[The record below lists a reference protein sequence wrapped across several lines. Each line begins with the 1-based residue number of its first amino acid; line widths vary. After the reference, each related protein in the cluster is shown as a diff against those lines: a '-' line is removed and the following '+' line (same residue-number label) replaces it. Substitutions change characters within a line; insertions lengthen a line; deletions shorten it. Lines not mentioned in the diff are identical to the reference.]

1 MARAKK
7 RADGRYCS
15 QIYLGRDENGK
26 RKYKSVYAKTP
37 AELKEKETSVRLQ
50 LGQGLDVL
58 SQRDSFATWAD
69 DWLRLKEKEQI
80 TCRQMDNYRRAVKLW
95 KEELPGYE
103 IGQVRADDVERVLIA
118 LSDQGLA
125 QRTVDLYRSA
135 MRQIMRRAVGRVIP
149 TNPVEQVELAA
160 VGRKAEQRR
169 ALTAE
174 ERQWIWNT
182 PHRAQPVA
190 VIMML
195 SGLRRGELAA
205 LSDFQVGKRLPS
217 IRVVARALPTDKSR
231 LVRIAQEMEL
241 VAGMTGDGIN
251 DAPAL
256 KKADVGFAMGSGT
269 EVAKEAGDIVIL
281 DDNIASIA
289 RAVLYGR
296 TIFKSIRKFIVFQLT
311 MNLCAVGVSIIGP
324 FIGIDTPVT
333 VIQMLWINI
342 IMDTLAGL
350 AFAGEP
356 PLEEYMAE
364 PPKKRDEPVLNR
376 YMLHQIL
383 CMGIFTVGLCVA
395 FLKLPVVKTW
405 FRYANDPIYLMTAFF
420 ALFIFTGIF
429 NSLNARTHRVNL
441 FAHLF
446 QNLSFVGIMAAVAI
460 IQLLLI
466 YFGGTVFRTAGL
478 ELWELRRVMAMALL
492 VIPADMARKLVMR
505 LFGRKGSL

>member
-174 ERQWIWNT
+174 EQQWIWNT

-205 LSDFQVGKRLPS
+205 LTWNDVDLKTRTITVNKTIEYDSNGMPTLRHVTKSD
-217 IRVVARALPTDKSR
+217 
-231 LVRIAQEMEL
+231 
-241 VAGMTGDGIN
+241 AGMRTVDI
-251 DAPAL
+251 PQRL
-256 KKADVGFAMGSGT
+256 AD
-269 EVAKEAGDIVIL
+269 
-281 DDNIASIA
+281 
-289 RAVLYGR
+289 
-296 TIFKSIRKFIVFQLT
+296 
-311 MNLCAVGVSIIGP
+311 
-324 FIGIDTPVT
+324 
-333 VIQMLWINI
+333 
-342 IMDTLAGL
+342 
-350 AFAGEP
+350 
-356 PLEEYMAE
+356 YMAAM
-364 PPKKRDEPVLNR
+364 PRD
-376 YMLHQIL
+376 
-383 CMGIFTVGLCVA
+383 G
-395 FLKLPVVKTW
+395 
-405 FRYANDPIYLMTAFF
+405 
-420 ALFIFTGIF
+420 
-429 NSLNARTHRVNL
+429 
-441 FAHLF
+441 
-446 QNLSFVGIMAAVAI
+446 
-460 IQLLLI
+460 
-466 YFGGTVFRTAGL
+466 
-478 ELWELRRVMAMALL
+478 LL
-492 VIPADMARKLVMR
+492 VIHSAKGEVMTATAWAKLWRSYMRELNIKYGTRTPADLERMRSSKPGPKVFDMTIPPITMHWLRHTFCTLLYLAGVDVVQACAQLGHADVSPTLRIYTHLDAVHKRNSVDKLDAY
-505 LFGRKGSL
+505 LSGNSKAENE